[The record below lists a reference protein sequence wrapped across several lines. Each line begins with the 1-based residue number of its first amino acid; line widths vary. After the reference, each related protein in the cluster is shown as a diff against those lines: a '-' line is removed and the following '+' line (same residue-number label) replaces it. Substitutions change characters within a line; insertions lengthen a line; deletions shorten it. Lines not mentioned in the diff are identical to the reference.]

1 MRRSEIYMNV
11 CQLFRYFVVG
21 MKNLLFLLRHEL
33 RMEFRQKHALAAILL
48 FTLSTIY
55 VVYQAAQRIDSGSTW
70 NALLWII
77 LLFASFQAIGKSF
90 QSENSGV
97 RLYIYQL
104 VSPRLFILSKLLYN
118 VIVMIVLGFFSL
130 ITFMLFMGADPL
142 PDGAFLNYFLG
153 VILGSMGFGA
163 LLTLISGIAAQANS
177 GMGLTSILGLPLTI
191 PLILIIM
198 KFSSNVMQSIPFA
211 ENVENLIFLGVLN
224 LGMMALT
231 YVLFPYLWRE

>member
-1 MRRSEIYMNV
+1 MNV
-11 CQLFRYFVVG
+11 CQLFRYFVLA
-21 MKNLLFLLRHEL
+21 MNKLWFLLRHEL
-33 RMEFRQKHALAAILL
+33 RMEFRQKHALASILL
-48 FTLSTIY
+48 FTLSTIF
-55 VVYQAAQRIDSGSTW
+55 VVYQAAQRIESGSTW

-90 QSENSGV
+90 QSETSGV

-104 VSPRLFILSKLLYN
+104 VSPKQFILSKLLYN
-118 VIVMIVLGFFSL
+118 VLLMLVLGLFSL
-130 ITFMLFMGADPL
+130 IMFMLFMGTDPL
-142 PDGAFLNYFLG
+142 PEGQLLNYFIG
-153 VILGSMGFGA
+153 VLLGSMGFGA
-163 LLTLISGIAAQANS
+163 LLTLISGIAAQASS

-198 KFSSNVMQSIPFA
+198 KFSTNVMRSIPFE
-211 ENVENLIFLGVLN
+211 ENVENLLFLGVLN